1 MNIPDLTGFLFE
13 DAEAYLK
20 ENNVNYTVSETS
32 SPRND
37 VEGNEMRV
45 VRVIVDDEKKTV
57 NLTLCR
63 Y

>member
-1 MNIPDLTGFLFE
+1 MNLPDLTGFLFE
-13 DAEAYLK
+13 DAEAFLK

-37 VEGNEMRV
+37 VEGDEMRV
-45 VRVIVDDEKKTV
+45 VRVIIDDENEIV
-57 NLTLCR
+57 RLTTCR